1 MRILLSILVI
11 VSFLGVGWF
20 SGAMAGG
27 IDKDR
32 NTDQYKGILVI
43 KIIRSMHKL

>member
-1 MRILLSILVI
+1 MGR
-11 VSFLGVGWF
+11 F

-32 NTDQYKGILVI
+32 NTDLYKGILVI
-43 KIIRSMHKL
+43 KIISSMHKL